1 MQPSAVLFSDRMS
14 ENDAAGLGGRGDAR
28 DEVMLRVA
36 LDLAGEHDLDQ
47 ILERVVVGAAEVT
60 GARYAA
66 LGIYDHAGQIERFVH
81 HGLDEGTV
89 ERIGALPQG
98 RGLLGEV
105 IVGNGPIRLADL
117 TTDPRSGGF
126 PEHHPPMH
134 RFLGV
139 PVRRGERRF
148 GNLYLTEKPACFDAQ
163 DERRVVVLAAFA
175 AAAVESVRLATA
187 EERARADRDLLS
199 RVIGAQEAERARVS
213 RDLHDEIG
221 QALTSVLLGQRLV
234 LDALDAH
241 GPDLGEV
248 RDRADEVRQLAAD
261 ALVEVRRLAFELRPI
276 VLDDVGLV
284 AAVRRLASD
293 LAERHGFDARV
304 ILDGLGE
311 DTRLDTEVETV
322 VYRVVQEALTNV
334 ARHASANRAQVAF
347 TVSGEVLLADVVDD
361 GTGFDA
367 TAELLEGSLG
377 LTGMAERAGL
387 VDGRVEITSE
397 PGHGTTVHLEVPIA

>member
-66 LGIYDHAGQIERFVH
+66 LGIYDRAGQIERFVH

-126 PEHHPPMH
+126 PEHHPPMN

-163 DERRVVVLAAFA
+163 DERRVVILAAFA

-241 GPDLGEV
+241 GPGLGQV

-304 ILDGLGE
+304 VLDGLGE

-334 ARHASANRAQVAF
+334 ARHAAAHRAQVAF
-347 TVSGEVLLADVVDD
+347 TVAGGVLLADVVDD

-387 VDGRVEITSE
+387 VDGRVEITSD
-397 PGHGTTVHLEVPIA
+397 PGHGTTVHLEVPVA